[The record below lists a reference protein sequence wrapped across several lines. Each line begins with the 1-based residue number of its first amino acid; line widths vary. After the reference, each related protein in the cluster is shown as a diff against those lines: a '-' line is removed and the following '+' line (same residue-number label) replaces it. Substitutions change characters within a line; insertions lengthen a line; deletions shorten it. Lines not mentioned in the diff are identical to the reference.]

1 MASGVMKNTYYSLRG
16 IDKNFDYDCC
26 HGLGAM
32 RLARTAVLLLSL
44 SLPGLQVAGFATP
57 GKNLDSAPAIRE
69 LIDINRASAVELKT
83 LPGIQDAY
91 AAAIVKNRP
100 YKNKTQLLSK
110 QIIPEAAYG
119 KIKNKIIAKQ

>member
-1 MASGVMKNTYYSLRG
+1 MRNPGRFRVHGIRFVISLILVFAASPAAAQKTGTASGEKEDGSSVRG
-16 IDKNFDYDCC
+16 
-26 HGLGAM
+26 G
-32 RLARTAVLLLSL
+32 
-44 SLPGLQVAGFATP
+44 
-57 GKNLDSAPAIRE
+57 
-69 LIDINRASAVELKT
+69 LIDINRATVSELKT
-83 LPGIQDAY
+83 LPGIRDAY

>member
-1 MASGVMKNTYYSLRG
+1 MKNTYVSLRG

-26 HGLGAM
+26 HGLRAM
-32 RLARTAVLLLSL
+32 RLARTAILLLTLGL
-44 SLPGLQVAGFATP
+44 SFPGVQVGSFAMP
-57 GKNLDSAPAIRE
+57 GKNPDSAQAIRE
-69 LIDINRASAVELKT
+69 LVDINRASAVELKT

-100 YKNKTQLLSK
+100 YKNKAQLLSK

>member
-1 MASGVMKNTYYSLRG
+1 
-16 IDKNFDYDCC
+16 
-26 HGLGAM
+26 M
-32 RLARTAVLLLSL
+32 RLARTAILLSL
-44 SLPGLQVAGFATP
+44 SFPGLQIAGFAMP
-57 GKNLDSAPAIRE
+57 GNNPDSAQATRE
-69 LIDINRASAVELKT
+69 LIDINRASAVKLKT

>member
-1 MASGVMKNTYYSLRG
+1 MK
-16 IDKNFDYDCC
+16 F
-26 HGLGAM
+26 
-32 RLARTAVLLLSL
+32 ARTVVLLSL
-44 SLPGLQVAGFATP
+44 SLILVTAGFAVP
-57 GKNLDSAPAIRE
+57 GRNPDTATAAAA
-69 LIDINRASAVELKT
+69 LIDINRASAIELKT

-100 YKNKTQLLSK
+100 YKNKAQLLSK

>member
-1 MASGVMKNTYYSLRG
+1 
-16 IDKNFDYDCC
+16 
-26 HGLGAM
+26 M
-32 RLARTAVLLLSL
+32 RLVRIAVLLLSL
-44 SLPGLQVAGFATP
+44 SLSLVIAGFAAP
-57 GKNLDSAPAIRE
+57 GRNPDTAPATGA
-69 LIDINRASAVELKT
+69 LIDINRASTIELKT

-100 YKNKTQLLSK
+100 YKNKAQLLSK

>member
-1 MASGVMKNTYYSLRG
+1 MKNTYYSLRG

-32 RLARTAVLLLSL
+32 RLAQSAILLLSL
-44 SLPGLQVAGFATP
+44 SFPGLQTAGFAVP
-57 GKNLDSAPAIRE
+57 GKNLDSASATRE

-91 AAAIVKNRP
+91 AAAIVKNRQRLEFDG
-100 YKNKTQLLSK
+100 TRAIDVDQSAGCLGG
-110 QIIPEAAYG
+110 IRGFAR
-119 KIKNKIIAKQ
+119 

>member
-1 MASGVMKNTYYSLRG
+1 
-16 IDKNFDYDCC
+16 
-26 HGLGAM
+26 M
-32 RLARTAVLLLSL
+32 RLARTAVFLSL
-44 SLPGLQVAGFATP
+44 SLSGLQTAGFSMP
-57 GKNLDSAPAIRE
+57 GRNPESAPATRE

-91 AAAIVKNRP
+91 AAAIMKNRP
-100 YKNKTQLLSK
+100 YRNKAQLLSK

>member
-1 MASGVMKNTYYSLRG
+1 
-16 IDKNFDYDCC
+16 
-26 HGLGAM
+26 M
-32 RLARTAVLLLSL
+32 RLARTVVLLLIPSFL
-44 SLPGLQVAGFATP
+44 FLPAAGVAAP
-57 GKNLDSAPAIRE
+57 GKNPDAAPGVRA

-100 YKNKTQLLSK
+100 YKNKSQLLSK